1 MKIMKMKKFI
11 KHLKKRKSHLMNP
24 LKKKDL
30 MDHIML
36 ERKSMKNTLMER
48 ELLMKMRNW

>member
-1 MKIMKMKKFI
+1 MKNMKMKKVI
-11 KHLKKRKSHLMNP
+11 KHLEKSKSHLMIP

-36 ERKSMKNTLMER
+36 KRKSMKNTLMER